1 MPAAPPE
8 SADWLPPPERLT
20 APGHTLR
27 HEPFPLLV
35 VPRLLPGEAAPRLLA
50 DYPAFAEA
58 GFFPYEPGQC
68 GPRVN
73 ALVAHL
79 TAPAFADGLGE
90 LLGIERLS
98 RYPTLVTLC
107 GRMNRRHG
115 TIHTDSRSKI
125 ATALLYLNPG
135 WPPTSAGCLRFL
147 GSARDI
153 DDLLVPEIRPEFGT
167 LAMFRRTERSFH
179 GHLPFEGER
188 RVLQIAWVVSEE
200 AKARKARRGRFSR
213 LMKRLFGGLDRKLGA
228 GRDRNAGHLD

>member
-27 HEPFPLLV
+27 QEPFPFLV
-35 VPRLLPGEAAPRLLA
+35 VPGLLPANAATPLLA
-50 DYPAFAEA
+50 DYPDFAEA
-58 GFFPYEPGQC
+58 GFFPYAADQC

-73 ALVAHL
+73 ALVEHL
-79 TAPAFADGLGE
+79 TAPAFADALGAM
-90 LLGIERLS
+90 LGIAGLS

-115 TIHTDSRSKI
+115 TIHTDSRSKV
-125 ATALLYLNPG
+125 ATALLYLNPA
-135 WPPTSAGCLRFL
+135 WPATSAGCLRFL

-167 LAMFRRTERSFH
+167 LAMFRRTDRSFH

-213 LMKRLFGGLDRKLGA
+213 LMKRLFGGLDRQLGA